1 MHREVLVDQK
11 FPLRLIA
18 QFRLDPAGSDDDLD
32 DILRRF
38 EEANGTAPVIGTWA
52 QVRVIFELS
61 REDTS
66 LESAIR
72 TDVADLHE
80 FVPLALRSPAE
91 PASPEAS
98 GGAQLSGRS
107 AIIDGLIS
115 ELTAWIETHQL
126 THIEAA
132 DTFDVSLQQIMDIC
146 SRNLANLTI
155 DSLVGMLLRV
165 GKDVRLE
172 TNPAPRRTFSLA
184 DLTST
189 PPRTDDEI
197 REAIAQGRVAELK
210 PDQA

>member
-1 MHREVLVDQK
+1 MEQK

-18 QFRLDPAGSDDDLD
+18 QFRLDPAGSDDDIE

-52 QVRVIFELS
+52 QVRVVLEFS

-72 TDVADLHE
+72 TGVADLQE
-80 FVPLALRSPAE
+80 FVPLALRSPVE
-91 PASPEAS
+91 SASPEAN
-98 GGAQLSGRS
+98 GGAQLSGRP

-115 ELTAWIETHQL
+115 ELTAWIEARQL

-146 SRNLANLTI
+146 SRNQANLTI

-172 TNPAPRRTFSLA
+172 TNPAPRRTVSLE
-184 DLTST
+184 DLSSTS
-189 PPRTDDEI
+189 PRTDDGI